1 MTTAAAPAPEYLD
14 EKQTAAK
21 IGIKPGSLRA
31 DRHRGVGL
39 PYVRIAHRIRYRVAD
54 VEAYLASHTITP
66 GTPVPQQ
73 E

>member
-1 MTTAAAPAPEYLD
+1 MTTTTATTTPEYLD

-21 IGIKPGSLRA
+21 VGVKPGSLRA

-39 PYVRIAHRIRYRVAD
+39 PYVRIAHRIRYRLAD
-54 VEAYLASHTITP
+54 VEAYLAANTV
-66 GTPVPQQ
+66 VPQR